1 MLDSGINFLLE
12 DLFVFKVGP
21 GIIELSNDSLEKGFA
36 SEELPK
42 FEDISLLSILVV
54 EYEVSFSFFS

>member
-12 DLFVFKVGP
+12 DLFVFKVA
-21 GIIELSNDSLEKGFA
+21 GIIELSKDSLEKELA
-36 SEELPK
+36 SEKLPK

-54 EYEVSFSFFS
+54 EYEVSFSLFL